1 MDKNRVNKFN
11 TTALAYMGDAI
22 YEVYIR
28 ERAMESGAVYVKELH
43 KVSIQYANAMNQAKA
58 MKKMFETLTE
68 EEQKL
73 VKRARNRKVAT
84 KAKNADIISYKWATA
99 LEALIGYMYLS
110 GDEKRM
116 DEIIKQAMEVID
128 EQSR

>member
-1 MDKNRVNKFN
+1 MDKNRVNRFN

-43 KVSIQYANAMNQAKA
+43 KVSIKYANAMNQAKA

-68 EEQKL
+68 EEQRL